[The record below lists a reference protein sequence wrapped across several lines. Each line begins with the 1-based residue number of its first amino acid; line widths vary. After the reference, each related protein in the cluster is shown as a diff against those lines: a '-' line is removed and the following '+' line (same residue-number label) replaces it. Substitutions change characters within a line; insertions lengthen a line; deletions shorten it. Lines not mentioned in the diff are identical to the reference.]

1 MEDEKYAQ
9 NFDEKLKRTD
19 RVGNVGV
26 NGGYC
31 GNIPMYSVWNNLPG
45 NF

>member
-1 MEDEKYAQ
+1 MEDEKCAQ

-19 RVGNVGV
+19 RVGSLGV

-31 GNIPMYSVWNNLPG
+31 GNIPM
-45 NF
+45 